1 MVKGKPWNLNEE
13 HQLRELAQE
22 GKTVNEISQVL
33 EKSREAI
40 RQKSFNLGIDLKGA
54 KEKQQ
59 QRISAKKTCFC
70 STQLK
75 IPPQLPNVEDTLNIL
90 AGALLESAQAGL
102 SKDEITRLQVV
113 ANLAKIYKDA
123 FADYIDYRGIEQRL
137 EILEKK
143 YNETDNDTKDN
154 NNT

>member
-1 MVKGKPWNLNEE
+1 MVKGKPWNFNEE
-13 HQLRELAQE
+13 HQLIQLAQE
-22 GKTVNEISQVL
+22 GKTADQISQVL
-33 EKSREAI
+33 EKTREAI
-40 RQKSFNLGIDLKGA
+40 RQKSFNLGLDLKGT
-54 KEKQQ
+54 KEKQ
-59 QRISAKKTCFC
+59 QRISAKKPCFC
-70 STQLK
+70 SSQLK
-75 IPPQLPNVEDTLNIL
+75 IPDELPNVEETLKIL